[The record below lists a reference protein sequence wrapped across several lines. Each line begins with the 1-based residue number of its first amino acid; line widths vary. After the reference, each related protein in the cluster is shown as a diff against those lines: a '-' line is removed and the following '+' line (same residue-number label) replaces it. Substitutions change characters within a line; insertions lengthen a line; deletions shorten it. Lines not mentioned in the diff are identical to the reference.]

1 MQILQGLAYLHRMK
15 TIHRDTKPSNVLLSR
30 EGIVKLCDFGSS
42 GELVDSLAATLIGTR
57 FYMAPE
63 RVKGEQY
70 TIRSDVWS
78 TGITLL
84 EIVLNR
90 YPYPVDEGPVDMLLN
105 IVRGPVRCYFLL
117 SLL

>member
-1 MQILQGLAYLHRMK
+1 MNFQ
-15 TIHRDTKPSNVLLSR
+15 
-30 EGIVKLCDFGSS
+30 
-42 GELVDSLAATLIGTR
+42 
-57 FYMAPE
+57 PE

-105 IVRGPVRCYFLL
+105 IVRGPVCFSFFFSVLL
-117 SLL
+117 MGI